1 MEGKKFAYDVGWI
14 FSGSSF
20 ALILSI
26 ITSPVMAYYT
36 GASGLGLWVMLFAI
50 TSLLGVT
57 NLGIPGAT
65 IKYVAEF
72 KDDKNKLY
80 QVVSVSFIISIIL
93 GIVTAVALFITADII
108 TGIFDMPL
116 LTPLFK
122 LYILTIPFNY
132 MVGSVIATLN
142 GLREMKLVS
151 FLNVTSGSLNFG
163 LVIIP
168 IILGYGIKG
177 AVIGLIIATI
187 TYAFIAIFFFRK
199 FIIHLTFPKFRETAK
214 KLLHFGIQTVMS
226 GIVSIILY
234 RIDVLMIGYF
244 MTSTEVGIYSV
255 AIGIARMIW
264 IIPQSINT
272 VSYPTFSY
280 YWGKGEHDV
289 VNKLFD
295 RGLKYSAC
303 MLAPI
308 GLGLA
313 IFGKDAILLLYG
325 TTFLPAVLPLQILL
339 IGAVVRGIWI
349 SIGTIFSAV
358 GRVDLGYKIPPL
370 TAIPN
375 ILLDYALIP
384 YYGILGAAIATTISF
399 FINLSASAYIAK
411 RIIHVRYDIT
421 WFSKAIVLTLVM
433 AISFHICSMFLN
445 DYLAGAISLA
455 VYSCLI
461 YYHLLTKEDRT
472 YLFDIIK
479 TFRSKI
485 YSK

>member
-14 FSGSSF
+14 FSGSTF
-20 ALILSI
+20 ALILSF
-26 ITSPVMAYYT
+26 ITSPVMAYYI
-36 GASGLGLWVMLFAI
+36 GASGLGLWTMLFAI

-72 KDDKNKLY
+72 KDDKNRLY
-80 QVVSVSFIISIIL
+80 QAVSTSFVISIIL

-108 TGIFDMPL
+108 TGIFNMPS
-116 LTPLFK
+116 LTPLLK
-122 LYILTIPFNY
+122 LFLLTIPFSY
-132 MVGSVIATLN
+132 MVESIIATLN

-151 FLNVTSGSLNFG
+151 FLNVTSKSLNFG
-163 LVIIP
+163 LVLIP

-177 AVIGLIIATI
+177 AVIGIIIATI
-187 TYAFIAIFFFRK
+187 IYAFIAMFFFSN
-199 FIIHLTFPKFRETAK
+199 FIFHLTFSKFRETAK
-214 KLLHFGIQTVMS
+214 KLLHFGIQTVIS
-226 GIVSIILY
+226 GIVSIMLY

-280 YWGKGEHDV
+280 YWGKGEHDE

-325 TTFLPAVLPLQILL
+325 TKFLPAVLPLQILL
-339 IGAVVRGIWI
+339 IGAVVRGVIM
-349 SIGTIFSAV
+349 SIGTIWLSA
-358 GRVDLGYKIPPL
+358 GRPDMGYKLPL
-370 TAIPN
+370 IGVGPN
-375 ILLDYALIP
+375 ILLNYVLIP
-384 YYGILGAAIATTISF
+384 AYGIVGAAMATMLSF
-399 FINLSASAYIAK
+399 LLNASVSLLLINRILRLKPDAK
-411 RIIHVRYDIT
+411 
-421 WFSKAIVLTLVM
+421 WFGK
-433 AISFHICSMFLN
+433 
-445 DYLAGAISLA
+445 AISLTILA
-455 VYSCLI
+455 TFVYSFSMSINHYIMGILI
-461 YYHLLTKEDRT
+461 PGLYLSLVWFHLMRKEDRMFVIE
-472 YLFDIIK
+472 LF
-479 TFRSKI
+479 KI
-485 YSK
+485 QR

>member
-14 FSGSSF
+14 FSGSTF

-26 ITSPVMAYYT
+26 ITSPVMAYYL

-65 IKYVAEF
+65 IKYVAEY
-72 KDDKNKLY
+72 KDNKNKLY
-80 QVVSVSFIISIIL
+80 QVASASFIISIIL
-93 GIVTAVALFITADII
+93 GIITAVALFITADII
-108 TGIFDMPL
+108 TGIFDMPS

-122 LYILTIPFNY
+122 LFLLTIPFNY

-151 FLNVTSGSLNFG
+151 LLNVTSGSLNFG
-163 LVIIP
+163 LILIP
-168 IILGYGIKG
+168 IILGYGLKG
-177 AVIGLIIATI
+177 AVIGLVIATI
-187 TYAFIAIFFFRK
+187 IYAFIAMFFFRN
-199 FIIHLTFPKFRETAK
+199 FIFHLTFSKFRETAK

-289 VNKLFD
+289 VNKIFD
-295 RGLKYSAC
+295 TGLKYSAC

-325 TTFLPAVLPLQILL
+325 NTFLPAVLPLQILL
-339 IGAVVRGIWI
+339 IGTVVSGTWR

-375 ILLDYALIP
+375 ILLNYTLIP
-384 YYGILGAAIATTISF
+384 YYGMLGAAIATTLSF
-399 FINLSASAYIAK
+399 FINLSVSAYLAK
-411 RIIHVRYDIT
+411 RIVRVRYDVT

-433 AISFHICSMFLN
+433 VTSFYICSMFLN
-445 DYLAGAISLA
+445 DYLAGALLLA
-455 VYSCLI
+455 VYSGLI
-461 YYHLLTKEDRT
+461 YYRLLTKEDRT
-472 YLFDIIK
+472 YLIEVTK
-479 TFRSKI
+479 PFRSKI
-485 YSK
+485 YGK